1 MKSLRLKRALL
12 SVMLITGGMEVQAA
26 LNTASIVASSISP
39 SCISW
44 RISGICYW
52 LMCTPF
58 GCTVKTSIK
67 VHHFIPEA
75 VVSTYQASGGNPW
88 TEMSLVS
95 QTAGG
100 VENAVTGA
108 LSGLAAG
115 GGNQEQKFP
124 GTRKSNVRFKY
135 ADAIGHPSTSIIG
148 GQIPGYSCNSAA
160 TPLVPYFLST
170 LDTLAWRTGVPE
182 SVYPEA
188 LIPGRRE
195 IGSTSAQNIW
205 GNLYPRSGFV
215 TQQDDYKSGAIVAQR
230 VADIITRTNQI
241 HVYKPLTGNPSAG
254 YWPPEPVTNLL
265 KRIPAR
271 KIINGSSYHQ
281 RSLCHAA
288 YSRIQEKLRKTVI
301 TPGHSGSH
309 IAAVNAVGKHFSIAP
324 T

>member
-254 YWPPEPVTNLL
+254 YWPPEPVKENTGTQNHKWQQLSPTL
-265 KRIPAR
+265 SMSCSVFPDTGKIAENSNYAWTLWQPYSCCKRR
-271 KIINGSSYHQ
+271 GQTFLYSTDIN
-281 RSLCHAA
+281 
-288 YSRIQEKLRKTVI
+288 
-301 TPGHSGSH
+301 
-309 IAAVNAVGKHFSIAP
+309 
-324 T
+324 

>member
-135 ADAIGHPSTSIIG
+135 ADAIGH
-148 GQIPGYSCNSAA
+148 
-160 TPLVPYFLST
+160 
-170 LDTLAWRTGVPE
+170 
-182 SVYPEA
+182 
-188 LIPGRRE
+188 
-195 IGSTSAQNIW
+195 
-205 GNLYPRSGFV
+205 
-215 TQQDDYKSGAIVAQR
+215 
-230 VADIITRTNQI
+230 
-241 HVYKPLTGNPSAG
+241 
-254 YWPPEPVTNLL
+254 EPVQD
-265 KRIPAR
+265 
-271 KIINGSSYHQ
+271 S
-281 RSLCHAA
+281 
-288 YSRIQEKLRKTVI
+288 V
-301 TPGHSGSH
+301 
-309 IAAVNAVGKHFSIAP
+309 
-324 T
+324 